1 VAFIRH
7 EAFCPLPQGFIGG
20 NDMQAADLSKA
31 LSPVR
36 RAWRAF
42 CSSRAVKLRDV
53 REPLSPPALVPA
65 RRGFVKT
72 RWSLVF
78 AASWDDA
85 PRARQAF
92 AELCKLYWY
101 PLYEFIRRQGL
112 SPDDAKEL
120 IQDFF
125 VSLLEKKG
133 LAIVDPDRGRFRSWL
148 LAAVRNYLRNYR
160 AHQRAKIRG
169 GNWFQL
175 DLEDAERCF
184 SQALAPE
191 LTPEQAFDRRW
202 AEKLLEN
209 VLRALGEQE
218 KRRGRGPLFDKLK
231 GTILGENE
239 GLYPRLAKE
248 LGMKE
253 GAVRVA
259 ACRLKKSYRLMLR
272 QQIARTVKSRED
284 VDDELRFLC
293 SVFGDV

>member
-1 VAFIRH
+1 
-7 EAFCPLPQGFIGG
+7 
-20 NDMQAADLSKA
+20 MQAADLSSA

-36 RAWRAF
+36 HPGRGLA
-42 CSSRAVKLRDV
+42 SSSSVKLSRV
-53 REPLSPPALVPA
+53 SEPSSPPVQVPA

-85 PRARQAF
+85 PQARRAF
-92 AELCKLYWY
+92 EELCKLYWY
-101 PLYEFIRRQGL
+101 PLYEFVRRRGL

-120 IQDFF
+120 IQGFF
-125 VSLLEKKG
+125 TRVLEKNG
-133 LAIVDPDRGRFRSWL
+133 LAVVDPGRGRFRNWL
-148 LAAVRNYLRNYR
+148 LAAVQNYLKNYW
-160 AHQRAKIRG
+160 AYQRAEIRG

-175 DLEDAERCF
+175 ELEDAERAF
-184 SQALAPE
+184 SHALAPG

-209 VLRALGEQE
+209 VLRALGEKE
-218 KRRGRGPLFDKLK
+218 KRRGRGLLFDKLK
-231 GTILGENE
+231 GTILGEPK
-239 GLYPRLAKE
+239 GLYPQLAKE

-259 ACRLKKSYRLMLR
+259 ASRLKKSYQLMLR
-272 QQIARTVKSRED
+272 LQISRTVKHRED

-293 SVFGDV
+293 SVFEDV